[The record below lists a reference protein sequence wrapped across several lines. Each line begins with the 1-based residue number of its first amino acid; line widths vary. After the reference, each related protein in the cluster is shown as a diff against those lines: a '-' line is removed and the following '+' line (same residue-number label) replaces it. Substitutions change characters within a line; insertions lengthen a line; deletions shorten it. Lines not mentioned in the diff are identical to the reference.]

1 MIDIGRALRTAII
14 TGNVRFGLEQTKK
27 TMETGE
33 ARLVIVSDNCP
44 EESIK
49 RAESVRVIEF
59 SGNNME
65 LGAACGK
72 PFSISALAVLDPG
85 ESNILSA

>member
-1 MIDIGRALRTAII
+1 MIDIGRALRTAIT

-27 TMETGE
+27 VMETGE

>member
-1 MIDIGRALRTAII
+1 MIDIGRALRTAIT
-14 TGNVRFGLEQTKK
+14 TGNVRFGLEQTTKV
-27 TMETGE
+27 METGE

>member
-1 MIDIGRALRTAII
+1 MIDIGRALRTAIT
-14 TGNVRFGLEQTKK
+14 TGNVRFGMEQTKK
-27 TMETGE
+27 AIEAGE
-33 ARLVIVSDNCP
+33 AKLVIISDNCP
-44 EESIK
+44 EESTK
-49 RAESVRVIEF
+49 RAEGVRVVKF

>member
-1 MIDIGRALRTAII
+1 MIDIGRALRTAIT
-14 TGNVRFGLEQTKK
+14 TGTVRFGMEQTKK
-27 TMETGE
+27 SIETGE
-33 ARLVIVSDNCP
+33 AKLVIVSDNCP
-44 EESIK
+44 DEGIK
-49 RAESVRVIEF
+49 RAEGVKVIEF

-72 PFSISALAVLDPG
+72 PFSISALAVVDAG

>member
-1 MIDIGRALRTAII
+1 MIDIGRALRTAIT

-27 TMETGE
+27 AMEAGE

-49 RAESVRVIEF
+49 RAEGVRVIEF